1 MELIL
6 ILLIIVPLAG
16 FVMQQYGLGVGKHAQ
31 SLLPGMDLAQV
42 RIILTYFAAN
52 HHWNLIG
59 EKHDETKSE
68 YVFQAGKWGMSIY
81 GARRIALICTKD
93 ADGVTVETQSMSLL
107 GQLYNFGASA
117 KDIDDMVVFMTG
129 ISTNNELLQKY
140 LTYRGNFT
148 VRQDLIDIKYFAL
161 IIACVTFLLVSYYN
175 GYRDRQ
181 SAIPGSV
188 IITFREGYTDEDMY
202 KWMNDFG
209 AGSCEH
215 KPVENLRRF
224 FCAVPIG
231 AEQRILDAAT
241 LNFTVESATRWHGE

>member
-6 ILLIIVPLAG
+6 ILLIIIPIAG
-16 FVMQQYGLGVGKHAQ
+16 YVMQQYGLGIGKHAQ
-31 SLLPGMDLAQV
+31 SLLPSIDLAQV
-42 RIILTYFAAN
+42 RILLAYFAAN
-52 HHWNLIG
+52 HHWTLIG
-59 EKHDETKSE
+59 EKHDEGKSE

-81 GARRIALICTKD
+81 GARRIALICTLG

-107 GQLYNFGASA
+107 GQMFNFGASA
-117 KDIDDMVVFMTG
+117 KDIDDLVVFMTG
-129 ISTNNELLQKY
+129 ISTNAELLQKY
-140 LTYRGNFT
+140 LTYRGNFSI
-148 VRQDLIDIKYFAL
+148 RQELIDNKYYIL

-175 GYRDRQ
+175 GYRDKQ

-188 IITFREGYTDEDMY
+188 LITFREGYTDENMY

-215 KPVENLRRF
+215 KPVENPRRF

-231 AEQRILDAAT
+231 AEQRVLDAASHN
-241 LNFTVESATRWHGE
+241 LTVESATRWHGE